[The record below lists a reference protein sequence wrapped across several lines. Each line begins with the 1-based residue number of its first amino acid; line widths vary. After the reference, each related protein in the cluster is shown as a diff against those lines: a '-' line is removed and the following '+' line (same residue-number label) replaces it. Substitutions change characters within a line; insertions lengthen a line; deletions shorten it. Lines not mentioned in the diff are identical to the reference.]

1 MYCLSH
7 ANYTYYR
14 FTVPHLPNVDLRIR
28 MGIHSGQV
36 AAGVI
41 GLQMPHYALFGDT
54 VNMASRME
62 STGERTYSLF
72 SCPAHSFHTAARK
85 IQVSKTTKE
94 LLEEFSPGNYSFEER
109 GRVEIKVFCS

>member
-1 MYCLSH
+1 MQVETVGDAYLVASGVPIRNKRHAADIADMALSIRAAVSKYCRLSCSN
-7 ANYTYYR
+7 ATCDLCR
-14 FTVPHLPNVDLRIR
+14 FTVPHLPDVELRIR

-62 STGERTYSLF
+62 STGER
-72 SCPAHSFHTAARK
+72 
-85 IQVSKTTKE
+85 V
-94 LLEEFSPGNYSFEER
+94 
-109 GRVEIKVFCS
+109 